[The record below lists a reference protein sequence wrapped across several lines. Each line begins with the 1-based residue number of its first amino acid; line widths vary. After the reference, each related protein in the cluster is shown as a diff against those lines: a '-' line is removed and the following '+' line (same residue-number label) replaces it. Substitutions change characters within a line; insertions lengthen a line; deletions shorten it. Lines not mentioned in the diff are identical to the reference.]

1 MNRSTTV
8 SSVQISLFVLLTMVM
23 VFSGCAGVT
32 HQAYYEGHLGKTTGN
47 MIPVKDDARKYDF
60 MIPADWTEVPQD
72 QPLPES
78 LELPREK
85 YSAYGGPV
93 TYRKDDIGSMHLF
106 CRTIGNTDY
115 MIEQTLYEL
124 SPSAVAVDNGGLQI
138 HSSGWDPVFYEYT
151 SSIVEKGEKKG
162 FTFLFGEKMQGT
174 FSLYNCDYIVLA
186 RSSSL
191 ETTEDIKSDF
201 IAVLRSLKN

>member
-1 MNRSTTV
+1 MERSITV
-8 SSVQISLFVLLTMVM
+8 TSVRICLFTLLTLVM
-23 VFSGCAGVT
+23 IFSGCAGVIQ
-32 HQAYYEGHLGKTTGN
+32 QAYYDGSLGAMTDD
-47 MIPVKDDARKYDF
+47 MVPVKDDARKYDF
-60 MIPADWTEVPQD
+60 KIPVGWTEVPQD
-72 QPLPES
+72 QLLPES

-93 TYRKDDIGSMHLF
+93 TYRKGDTGSMHLF
-106 CRTIGNTDY
+106 CRTMGNTDY
-115 MIEQTLYEL
+115 LIEKTIYKI

-191 ETTEDIKSDF
+191 GNTEEIKSDF

>member
-1 MNRSTTV
+1 MQRSTTIN
-8 SSVQISLFVLLTMVM
+8 SVRISFLALLALVM
-23 VFSGCAGVT
+23 IFSGCAGVIQ
-32 HQAYYEGHLGKTTGN
+32 QAYYDGPLGVMTN
-47 MIPVKDDARKYDF
+47 DMVPVKDDARKYDF
-60 MIPADWTEVPQD
+60 MLPAGWKEVPQD
-72 QPLPES
+72 EPLPES
-78 LELPREK
+78 LELPRDHR
-85 YSAYGGPV
+85 SAYGGPV
-93 TYRKDDIGSMHLF
+93 TFRKGDTGSMYLF
-106 CRTIGNTDY
+106 CRTMGNTDY
-115 MIEQTLYEL
+115 LIEKSIYEI

-138 HSSGWDPVFYEYT
+138 HSSGWNPVFYEYN

-191 ETTEDIKSDF
+191 ENTEEIKSDF